1 ETKRRLSGLK
11 ANVAAYGTVCL
22 RVKEPRGCRHT
33 TTCRPPINENLAN
46 PEAIHSPSRLYA
58 NWVTQLKSLR
68 YEPISVPVVASRRT
82 ISPSRPRASSRPSQL
97 KAAHCAGLS
106 KSSDAREA
114 KSQTLTLIF
123 AMSMSL
129 STSSVSAKTI
139 ASFPPSRENAAGQA
153 HDRGAG

>member
-1 ETKRRLSGLK
+1 FWPSLLKDGRTTPRPTGRAQIRPPESASHTIQVSDDAETKRRLSGLK

-33 TTCRPPINENLAN
+33 TTCRPPINENLSN

-58 NWVTQLKSLR
+58 NWVTQLKSPR
-68 YEPISVPVVASRRT
+68 YEPISFPVVASSRT

-114 KSQTLTLIF
+114 KSQ
-123 AMSMSL
+123 
-129 STSSVSAKTI
+129 
-139 ASFPPSRENAAGQA
+139 
-153 HDRGAG
+153 